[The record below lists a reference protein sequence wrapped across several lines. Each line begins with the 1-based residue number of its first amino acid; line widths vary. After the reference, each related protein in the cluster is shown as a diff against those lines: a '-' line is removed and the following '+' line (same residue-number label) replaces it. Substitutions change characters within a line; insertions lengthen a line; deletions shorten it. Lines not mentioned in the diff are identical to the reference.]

1 MAEAEE
7 VITDVARHATIYAR
21 ELWRRHG
28 KAPAGP
34 SGKALLDVA
43 QRLDLLLTAAFGASF
58 PIRVAQAPAPRTFLA
73 KLFKRSDAPSAQSA
87 VPATDGI
94 SIWLPAHLCD
104 LSGLPAVD
112 CYRILA
118 LRQAMHA
125 TRKSPVVLKDA
136 SGSLHRALFIAIES
150 WAVDRFLIRRL
161 PGTAKTLEALRAHS
175 LSVRPELTK
184 FPSLH
189 RPVEETVRMLMKG
202 RADFAL
208 PETPEESLTLSK
220 KLALA
225 ILNESP
231 GLRTD
236 GECLFRD
243 LWTGDLLDFP
253 AMQDSPL
260 DFSNSAEQQP
270 DPAHTRSARMSRR
283 PKVRDPAEDEDDSK
297 PGAWMVQTSQPHEQA
312 EDPVGMQRPTDR
324 DEQTAAEEY
333 ADSLSELPEARIVS
347 TPGRPKEVLLSDD
360 TPEMRR
366 QRKRIVSASDTSH
379 TLQYP
384 EWDYRAR
391 VYRDPGATVHIAE
404 AMQGPQE
411 WVERT
416 LETYRSMADTVRRQ
430 FETLRA
436 ERVRYR
442 RQFDGEEIDLEA
454 YVESYSDFKAGLPL
468 AQAMYQRVVAAKRDL
483 SVMLLIDVSGSTDA
497 WVSSNKRII
506 DVERE
511 ALLLVSLAMQAMSA
525 PCAVMSFSGEGP
537 QGVTV
542 RNVKSFNEAHS
553 DEVARRIAAL
563 EPEHYTRAGAALR
576 HATAELMRQRA
587 RHRLLLL
594 LSDGKPNDVDEYEG
608 RYGVEDMRQAVMEAK
623 LQGIHPFCLTI
634 DRHAADYLPAVFGA
648 HQYALLPK
656 PELLPTVLLEW
667 MKRLV
672 SA

>member
-1 MAEAEE
+1 LAEAEE

-28 KAPAGP
+28 KADAGP
-34 SGKALLDVA
+34 PGKALLDVA
-43 QRLDLLLTAAFGASF
+43 QRLDLLLTAAFGASY

-73 KLFKRSDAPSAQSA
+73 KLFKRSDAPCAQDA

-104 LSGLPAVD
+104 LPGLPAAD

-118 LRQAMHA
+118 LRQAMRA
-125 TRKSPVVLKDA
+125 TRKSTVVLD
-136 SGSLHRALFIAIES
+136 GTCDRLQRALFIAIES
-150 WAVDRFLIRRL
+150 SAADSFLIERL
-161 PGTAKTLEALRAHS
+161 PGTSSALEALRAHA
-175 LSVRPELTK
+175 LSMRPELVK
-184 FPSLH
+184 FPSWH
-189 RPVEETVRMLMKG
+189 RPVEKTVRILMAGKP
-202 RADFAL
+202 DFAL
-208 PETPEESLTLSK
+208 PETPADSMKLSG
-220 KLALA
+220 KLASA
-225 ILNESP
+225 ILKEFP
-231 GLRTD
+231 GMHKD
-236 GECLFRD
+236 GECLFKD
-243 LWTGDLLDFP
+243 LWTGDLLDFS
-253 AMQDSPL
+253 ARRD
-260 DFSNSAEQQP
+260 SAEEISDSGNAEHEQLR
-270 DPAHTRSARMSRR
+270 TRSARLSRR
-283 PKVRDPAEDEDDSK
+283 PEVRDPAEDEDDSS

-333 ADSLSELPEARIVS
+333 ADSLSELPEARLVS

-366 QRKRIVSASDTSH
+366 QRKRIVFASGTPQ

-384 EWDYRAR
+384 EWDCRAR

-416 LETYRSMADTVRRQ
+416 LNAHRSMSDMVRRQ

-436 ERVRYR
+436 ERVRHR

-468 AQAMYQRVVAAKRDL
+468 AQAMYQRVVPAKRDL
-483 SVMLLIDVSGSTDA
+483 AVMLLIDVSGSTDA

-525 PCAVMSFSGEGP
+525 PYAVMSFSGEGP
-537 QGVTV
+537 QGVMV
-542 RNVKSFNEAHS
+542 RNVKSFSEAHS

-576 HATAELMRQRA
+576 HATAELMRQGA
-587 RHRLLLL
+587 MHRLLLL

-608 RYGVEDMRQAVMEAK
+608 RYGVEDMRQAIMEAK